1 MEKGKNSTAMERA
14 TLDNGIHIS
23 VIIPVYN
30 SAASLQKCVSSVLNQ
45 TFSNFE
51 LILINDG
58 SSDHSLEIMNSFA
71 EKDRRVKVIDK
82 IKNSGVSDTRNTGI
96 AHAKGRNIC
105 FIDSDDWVES
115 NYLQVFTEQYES
127 PGVLL
132 IQNIIRGKPRDLLCK
147 TYNIQADFTELLV
160 RNNLLYFGGPCA
172 KFFERDII
180 VKHNLSFNKEVS
192 YGEDLMFFME
202 YIKQIHSIKIL
213 DEALYHYEFTDGS
226 LSRIKHS
233 FTSLFTLHTAV
244 IDFIT
249 FQKRE
254 DKAAKKYLYQFDWDF
269 IESSIDQGIIGRDL
283 KKEESDLYLNK
294 IRKSIGTD
302 HFLYTGYYRKVLFL
316 FLKTGQFRLLLKLK
330 RFLNT

>member
-1 MEKGKNSTAMERA
+1 MEKGKNNTAVERD
-14 TLDNGIHIS
+14 TLDDGIHIS

-30 SAASLQKCVSSVLNQ
+30 SAASLQKCVNSVLNQ

-51 LILINDG
+51 LLLINDG
-58 SSDHSLEIMNSFA
+58 SSDHSLEMMNSFA

-96 AHAKGRNIC
+96 SHAKGRNIC
-105 FIDSDDWVES
+105 FIDSDDWIEN
-115 NYLQVFTEQYES
+115 NYLQIFVEQYES
-127 PGVLL
+127 PAVLL
-132 IQNIIRGKPRDLLCK
+132 IQNIIRGQPRDLLCK
-147 TYNIQADFTELLV
+147 TYKMQTDFTELLV

-172 KFFERDII
+172 KFFEREII

-202 YIKQIHSIKIL
+202 YIKHVHFIKIL
-213 DEALYHYEFTDGS
+213 DETLYHYEYTDGS

-233 FTSLFTLHTAV
+233 FASLFILHTAV
-244 IDFIT
+244 RDFIA
-249 FQKRE
+249 FQKRK

-269 IESSIDQGIIGRDL
+269 VESSIDQGIIGRDL
-283 KKEESDLYLNK
+283 KKEESDLYLDK

-316 FLKTGQFRLLLKLK
+316 LLKTRQFRLLLKLK